1 MSPSSST
8 AMVPVERVGAIA
20 TDFSWAPTSAETPA
34 LRKIMRASVLG
45 DGVGKQNLTELHAI
59 PAFDSQ
65 LPKVRLPRIKG
76 DKKSRDTTAL
86 VAAPRYGLHS
96 AGDDSGV
103 AIVPHRPQSPASP
116 TLYSGSG
123 GDGGGGNRSA
133 SAGATRRLLTT
144 ALGPAPLDPSIRR
157 DFYLPETMHF
167 LDFLKKHRISRFA
180 SEFEH
185 WFYSDEV
192 LARIVAWN
200 PDTTELV
207 VRNGREHVSEAA
219 VSALA
224 ALGKLEVLSI
234 PDCRG
239 FTEASIKAIIKRVP
253 NLSRLNLSGCELVDD
268 GALAVLALKARQ
280 LQHLSLRGC
289 RLITDMGFKTLG
301 ERPPAYKPLL
311 ELDLSGCTGL
321 TDKGLLALL
330 RGTRHLVKLSLAGLT
345 GLSDLGM
352 MGFTS
357 AMGSGTN
364 PGLESLDLSGTRL
377 DAAGFAW
384 IAPGVPALKELLL
397 DDCPRVGRQVLEL
410 IGEHVH
416 GLVTLS
422 VANCPGVVDAAVAA
436 LGPQPELD
444 KLVLTN
450 CVELTDAAFDALA
463 LNAPRL
469 RYLTTAG
476 LNRVSDGALIALGAK
491 TRLE

>member
-8 AMVPVERVGAIA
+8 AMVPVDRVGAIA
-20 TDFSWAPTSAETPA
+20 TDFTWAPTSAETPA

-45 DGVGKQNLTELHAI
+45 DGAGKQHLTEAHAI

-76 DKKSRDTTAL
+76 DKKSRDATAL
-86 VAAPRYGLHS
+86 VGAPATSPRNGLHS
-96 AGDDSGV
+96 AGDDSGG
-103 AIVPHRPQSPASP
+103 ALVPHRPQSPS
-116 TLYSGSG
+116 SG
-123 GDGGGGNRSA
+123 GGGGGGGNRA
-133 SAGATRRLLTT
+133 VSAGAARRPLTM
-144 ALGPAPLDPSIRR
+144 ALGPAPLDPSIPR
-157 DFYLPETMHF
+157 DFFLPEAVHF

-207 VRNGREHVSEAA
+207 VRNGREHISEAA
-219 VSALA
+219 ISALA
-224 ALGKLEVLSI
+224 ALSKLEVLDI

-239 FTEASIKAIIKRVP
+239 FTEASIKAVIKRVP
-253 NLSRLNLSGCELVDD
+253 NLTRLNLSGCELVDD
-268 GALAVLALKARQ
+268 GALTVLALKTRQ
-280 LQHLSLRGC
+280 LQHLSLHGC

-301 ERPPAYKPLL
+301 ERPPVYKPLL

-357 AMGSGTN
+357 ATGSGTN

-384 IAPGVPALKELLL
+384 IAPGVPGLKELLL

-422 VANCPGVVDAAVAA
+422 LANCPGVVDAAVVA

-450 CVELTDAAFDALA
+450 CAELTDAAFDALA

-476 LNRVSDGALIALGAK
+476 LNRISDGALIALGAK